1 MPEASRSREEPPMAA
16 VKPIPDN
23 YPRVTA
29 YLAIDG
35 AGDAIEFYKKIFGA
49 QERFR
54 MPGPDG
60 RIGHAEI
67 QLGDSVI
74 MMADAFPEMGVVD
87 PKKLGGTPVTLTVYV
102 EDVDKTFKDAIK
114 AGAKETQAG
123 EVLHDLVGRGPQAPG
138 RGFAIGRREAA
149 GGAEAHGDGPEQVRQ
164 PFLGQ
169 LHLVGADQAHGHDGR
184 TGRCGQASGA
194 ELAAVELAVPRPGAL
209 RVDP

>member
-1 MPEASRSREEPPMAA
+1 MA

-54 MPGPDG
+54 MPQPDG
-60 RIGHAEI
+60 TIGHAEI

-74 MMADAFPEMGVVD
+74 MMSDTAPEMGHVD

-102 EDVDKTFKDAIK
+102 DDVDATFGKAIK
-114 AGAKETQAG
+114 AGATQLQPVEDKFYGDRAG
-123 EVLHDLVGRGPQAPG
+123 QFEDPWGHRWNVMSHVEDVSPEEMEKR
-138 RGFAIGRREAA
+138 AA
-149 GGAEAHGDGPEQVRQ
+149 AFSA
-164 PFLGQ
+164 GQ
-169 LHLVGADQAHGHDGR
+169 G
-184 TGRCGQASGA
+184 
-194 ELAAVELAVPRPGAL
+194 
-209 RVDP
+209 

>member
-1 MPEASRSREEPPMAA
+1 MTGFVGQDGLSHRDDEGALMAA

-67 QLGDSVI
+67 QIGDSVI
-74 MMADAFPEMGVVD
+74 MMADASPDIDFND
-87 PKKLGGTPVTLTVYV
+87 PKKLGGTAVTLTIYV
-102 EDVDKTFKDAIK
+102 EDVDKTFKAALE
-114 AGAKETQAG
+114 AGAKETQAVEDKFYG
-123 EVLHDLVGRGPQAPG
+123 DRAGQFDDPWGHRWNVMSHVEDVSPEEMEKR
-138 RGFAIGRREAA
+138 AA
-149 GGAEAHGDGPEQVRQ
+149 AFTAQQG
-164 PFLGQ
+164 
-169 LHLVGADQAHGHDGR
+169 
-184 TGRCGQASGA
+184 
-194 ELAAVELAVPRPGAL
+194 
-209 RVDP
+209 

>member
-1 MPEASRSREEPPMAA
+1 MAA

-67 QLGDSVI
+67 QIGDSVI
-74 MMADAFPEMGVVD
+74 MMADASPDMNFLD
-87 PKKLGGTPVTLTVYV
+87 PKKLGGTAVTLTVYV

-114 AGAKETQAG
+114 AGAKETQPLEDKFYGDRAG
-123 EVLHDLVGRGPQAPG
+123 QFDDPWGHRWNVMSHVEDVSPEEMEKR
-138 RGFAIGRREAA
+138 AA
-149 GGAEAHGDGPEQVRQ
+149 AFTAQQG
-164 PFLGQ
+164 
-169 LHLVGADQAHGHDGR
+169 
-184 TGRCGQASGA
+184 
-194 ELAAVELAVPRPGAL
+194 
-209 RVDP
+209 

>member
-1 MPEASRSREEPPMAA
+1 MAA

-49 QERFR
+49 RERFR

-114 AGAKETQAG
+114 AGAKETQAVEDKFYG
-123 EVLHDLVGRGPQAPG
+123 DRAGQFDDPWGHRWNVMSHVEDVSPEEMEKR
-138 RGFAIGRREAA
+138 AA
-149 GGAEAHGDGPEQVRQ
+149 AFTAQQG
-164 PFLGQ
+164 
-169 LHLVGADQAHGHDGR
+169 
-184 TGRCGQASGA
+184 
-194 ELAAVELAVPRPGAL
+194 
-209 RVDP
+209 